1 MNDTEL
7 NINLKALKK
16 VDPYIISIE
25 AHSSQVALYKFH
37 PGKGDW
43 EKTEVEGTL
52 FVYQRE
58 AEPQYGFTIMN
69 RLNMDNLVEPVTK
82 ELDFQLQPPFLL
94 YRNHSG
100 DIYGIWFYEQI
111 ECEIVGKKIEHL
123 VKDVEKQTASKK
135 KNVGKSGDLNQLFK
149 SAEAKEKSE
158 DSLGPSSDTSGKNLL
173 RLLSQNDQ
181 PKHADVDVKIGDGQ
195 GVKSQGQIN
204 EKTTAS
210 VKDFFAMAS
219 SNDIQ
224 STSPQ
229 MGSAGPSAFTSVPLM
244 SAPPHIPP
252 TSIMSQGHPP
262 VPITALPISQG
273 LAMGAVP
280 VAGYHIYQAPPQNIL
295 PTSSLPPGHVLP
307 PNGSLAPHPSSGT
320 VNPMVQRLMS
330 NPGIHSVESIE
341 AEQRRSTSPS
351 NRRSTTPPQNM
362 TPNTKKIN
370 DLESQLKQSLHIGS
384 SSNSFAP
391 VKEQPKQLQQPVETN
406 MGKNNLAR
414 QASLMS
420 GASTQPTLLSPQVF
434 SSGRPTGSTS
444 PTKVNGHNGVGL
456 TSPPGPATTLNQH
469 QMVEA
474 MNFLLENDAEFV
486 QKLHQAYVMSVNKKF
501 SNY

>member
-82 ELDFQLQPPFLL
+82 ELDFQLQTPFLL
-94 YRNHSG
+94 YRNHAG
-100 DIYGIWFYEQI
+100 DIYGIWFYEQV
-111 ECEIVGKKIEHL
+111 ECERVGKRIELL
-123 VKDVEKQTASKK
+123 VKGVEKKAASKK
-135 KNVGKSGDLNQLFK
+135 KSVGKSGDLTQLFK
-149 SAEAKEKSE
+149 TAEGKEKSAE
-158 DSLGPSSDTSGKNLL
+158 KLEVPTNDSGKNLL

-181 PKHADVDVKIGDGQ
+181 PTNNVMEV
-195 GVKSQGQIN
+195 VSSQGEKPPAQPN

-210 VKDFFAMAS
+210 VMDFFAMAS

-229 MGSAGPSAFTSVPLM
+229 MGSTGQSAFTSVPLM
-244 SAPPHIPP
+244 SAPAHMPP
-252 TSIMSQGHPP
+252 TTMMSQGHPP

-280 VAGYHIYQAPPQNIL
+280 VAGYHIYPAPQHMIP
-295 PTSSLPPGHVLP
+295 PTAMHPGPPGP
-307 PNGSLAPHPSSGT
+307 PNGSMIHHPSPT
-320 VNPMVQRLMS
+320 TTMNPIVQRLMS

-341 AEQRRSTSPS
+341 AEQRRSTSPP
-351 NRRSTTPPQNM
+351 NGRSSSPPDLTM
-362 TPNTKKIN
+362 TPNTKKMN
-370 DLESQLKQSLHIGS
+370 DLESQLKQKLHIGS
-384 SSNSFAP
+384 SSQMFAP
-391 VKEQPKQLQQPVETN
+391 VKGHSSQQPQEANVLKTQLSRQP
-406 MGKNNLAR
+406 NNLLP
-414 QASLMS
+414 AS
-420 GASTQPTLLSPQVF
+420 STQPTLLSPQVF
-434 SSGRPTGSTS
+434 SSGRPTQSPS
-444 PTKVNGHNGVGL
+444 PTTNGHNGVAS
-456 TSPPGPATTLNQH
+456 SPPRAPITPLTQH

-474 MNFLLENDAEFV
+474 MGFLLENDPDFV
-486 QKLHQAYVMSVNKKF
+486 QKLHQAYVMSINRKF
-501 SNY
+501 QIIK

>member
-16 VDPYIISIE
+16 VDPYITSIE

-82 ELDFQLQPPFLL
+82 ELDFQLQTPFLL
-94 YRNHSG
+94 YRNHAG
-100 DIYGIWFYEQI
+100 DIYGIWFYEQV
-111 ECEIVGKKIEHL
+111 ECERVGKRIELL
-123 VKDVEKQTASKK
+123 VKGVEKKAAIKK
-135 KNVGKSGDLNQLFK
+135 KSVGKSGDLHQLFK
-149 SAEAKEKSE
+149 TAEGKEKSE
-158 DSLGPSSDTSGKNLL
+158 KLEPPSNDSGKNLL

-181 PKHADVDVKIGDGQ
+181 PSKVMEVPSS
-195 GVKSQGQIN
+195 SQDEKPQTQQS

-229 MGSAGPSAFTSVPLM
+229 MGSTGQSAFTSVPLM
-244 SAPPHIPP
+244 SAPPHLPP
-252 TSIMSQGHPP
+252 TTMMSQGHPP

-280 VAGYHIYQAPPQNIL
+280 VAGYHIYPAPTHMMPPTSIHPGQAL
-295 PTSSLPPGHVLP
+295 PT
-307 PNGSLAPHPSSGT
+307 NGPMIHHPSPT
-320 VNPMVQRLMS
+320 TTMNPVVQRLMS

-341 AEQRRSTSPS
+341 AEQRRSTSPTNGRPS
-351 NRRSTTPPQNM
+351 PPPDAM
-362 TPNTKKIN
+362 TPNTKKLT
-370 DLESQLKQSLHIGS
+370 DLESQLKQKLHIGS
-384 SSNSFAP
+384 SGAMFAP
-391 VKEQPKQLQQPVETN
+391 VKGQPEVGAAKTGLTRQPSH
-406 MGKNNLAR
+406 L
-414 QASLMS
+414 LP
-420 GASTQPTLLSPQVF
+420 STQPTLLSPQVF
-434 SSGRPTGSTS
+434 SSGRPTESPS
-444 PTKVNGHNGVGL
+444 PTRTNGHNGVAS
-456 TSPPGPATTLNQH
+456 SPPRAPITPLTQP

-474 MNFLLENDAEFV
+474 MSFLLENDPDFV
-486 QKLHQAYVMSVNKKF
+486 QKLHQAYVMSINRKF
-501 SNY
+501 QIIK